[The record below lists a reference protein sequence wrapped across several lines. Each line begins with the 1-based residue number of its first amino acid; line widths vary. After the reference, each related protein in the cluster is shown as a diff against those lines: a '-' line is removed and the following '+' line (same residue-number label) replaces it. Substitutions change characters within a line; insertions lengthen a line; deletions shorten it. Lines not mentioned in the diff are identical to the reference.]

1 MSGNGKSKEDSCESA
16 IYQPVPYEEANPI
29 QVVRAVDY
37 EEPVDSLKTKD
48 NAHSNFYSEVGMT
61 MSTNNSDMIIQ
72 QPIVNNYV
80 SVSPSLC
87 YI

>member
-1 MSGNGKSKEDSCESA
+1 MYFSPGDEKITRNVYDTAS
-16 IYQPVPYEEANPI
+16 PI

-48 NAHSNFYSEVGMT
+48 NAHSNFYSEVGMV